1 MGYGFF
7 KRDTNGSIR
16 HWHWQ
21 RVAPSS
27 VQIERFPSAH
37 VEAKRVYRFNPSEF
51 RESRLQVKE
60 TKRTFMPHVR
70 CRRIMSSG
78 SAPPPPQPPGGSMLM
93 MLGVMVMMTLLIMNP
108 DIRTTLGDVA
118 DPILDPILPQEA
130 YFVLTV
136 LILGSFSMTMN
147 TVLRNFFTDPMAQA
161 HIGHRQGQVRR
172 MMNDARISRDPILQ
186 EKATTLQ
193 QQMMPEQLKVQ
204 MGAMKPMMFTMVFII
219 GIFAWLT
226 SAVESFRVDYVSLPW
241 TSEWNLL
248 DDKFFF
254 FPAWICAYI
263 CMSAPLGRVIDRHI
277 KLFRYRKHPLVTAGE
292 TLKEPLLHLVA
303 SSGTAKS
310 SDAQRRQQ
318 RSQRNT
324 NSNRRKSKSNKK
336 EASEKE
342 NSDETRSDS
351 VWDKNSKECPKCGL
365 TMVTKM
371 GPRTKRCDVCRH
383 EWV

>member
-1 MGYGFF
+1 MPLV
-7 KRDTNGSIR
+7 
-16 HWHWQ
+16 Q
-21 RVAPSS
+21 RPV
-27 VQIERFPSAH
+27 
-37 VEAKRVYRFNPSEF
+37 
-51 RESRLQVKE
+51 
-60 TKRTFMPHVR
+60 FMA
-70 CRRIMSSG
+70 SG
-78 SAPPPPQPPGGSMLM
+78 NAPPPPQPPGGSMLM

-108 DIRTTLGDVA
+108 DIRTSLGDVA

-130 YFVLTV
+130 YFILTV

-172 MMNDARISRDPILQ
+172 MMNDARLSRDPILQ

-226 SAVESFRVDYVSLPW
+226 TAVETFRVDYISLPW
-241 TSEWNLL
+241 ASEWNLL
-248 DDKFFF
+248 EDKFLF

-277 KLFRYRKHPLVTAGE
+277 KLFRYRNHPLVTAGE

-303 SSGTAKS
+303 SSTASKGN
-310 SDAQRRQQ
+310 DARRRQQ
-318 RSQRNT
+318 RSQRN
-324 NSNRRKSKSNKK
+324 SNRKNSKSNKNSSSTK
-336 EASEKE
+336 EEKVP
-342 NSDETRSDS
+342 ETSQS